1 MSSKSPGSPDRRDD
15 AAVLGLLG
23 LDAEQDAVYRL
34 LVDRPDSTSAAL
46 AVPGTD
52 AAAVARILLILV
64 DRGLAGSERHP
75 DGPRYRATP
84 PVLALGPL
92 LEARRSVL
100 RRAEHLVTELA
111 ERHHASQSKLAG
123 APIEVLT
130 GAAAIRRRIL
140 AMQQGARHQ
149 VRALVPA
156 MAAPAAISLKD
167 NFEEAERDSMLR
179 GVRIRSVL
187 ERAWLERPV
196 FGPHVADL
204 AAEGQEISVVESLP
218 LKLVIA
224 DDDTALLPLDPERDE
239 AGEPVALVVHRS
251 GLLTALISLFEQHF
265 AQGWPLS
272 GGAAGA
278 ADDEPAAG
286 GTDGLPDAVDRQI
299 LALLHIGLTDAA
311 IARQLGM
318 GRRTVQRRLH
328 ALMTASGAVTR
339 FQLGVHAHASGW
351 LTP

>member
-1 MSSKSPGSPDRRDD
+1 VSIELPDRQGD

-23 LDAEQDAVYRL
+23 LDPEQDAVYRL
-34 LVDRPDSTSAAL
+34 LVDRPDSSPAAL
-46 AVPGTD
+46 TVPGID
-52 AAAVARILLILV
+52 AAAVARILLNLV
-64 DRGLAGSERHP
+64 DRGLAGSRRHP

-100 RRAEHLVTELA
+100 QRAEHLVTELA
-111 ERHHASQSKLAG
+111 ERHHASQSKLSG
-123 APIEVLT
+123 SPFEVLT
-130 GAAAIRRRIL
+130 SAAAIRRRIL

-149 VRALVPA
+149 VRSLVPA
-156 MAAPAAISLKD
+156 MAAPAAISIKD

-187 ERAWLERPV
+187 ERAWLERHV
-196 FGPHVADL
+196 SGPHLADL

-224 DDDTALLPLDPERDE
+224 DDDTALLPLDPERE
-239 AGEPVALVVHRS
+239 EVGEPVALVVHRS

-265 AQGWPLS
+265 AQGRPLR
-272 GGAAGA
+272 GAAAGA

-286 GTDGLPDAVDRQI
+286 GTGGTGGLADAVDRQI

-311 IARQLGM
+311 IARHLGM

-351 LTP
+351 LAP